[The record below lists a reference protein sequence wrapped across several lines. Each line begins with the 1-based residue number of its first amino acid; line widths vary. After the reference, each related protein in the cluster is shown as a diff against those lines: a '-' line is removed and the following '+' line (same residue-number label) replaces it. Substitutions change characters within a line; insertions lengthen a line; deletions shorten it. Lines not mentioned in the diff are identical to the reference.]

1 LAYERLASTIDR
13 WIQAEPRGLEMTS
26 RRRQGAVLL
35 AGAAVTYV
43 LLGPAGLGFHWTPL
57 VIGLAYLAAALA
69 GGRRGSYWST
79 AVVLSVFGLGPVAIF
94 ALEVDVTQAA
104 AYTVCLGLAVLLA
117 AQLAERGWAISATAV
132 GAVIL
137 ALGVV
142 YALQPEV
149 ELVEEPAVY
158 AVALAVVGALRLARA

>member
-1 LAYERLASTIDR
+1 
-13 WIQAEPRGLEMTS
+13 M
-26 RRRQGAVLL
+26 
-35 AGAAVTYV
+35 
-43 LLGPAGLGFHWTPL
+43 
-57 VIGLAYLAAALA
+57 
-69 GGRRGSYWST
+69 
-79 AVVLSVFGLGPVAIF
+79 FGLGPVAIF

-117 AQLAERGWAISATAV
+117 AQLAERGRAMSATAV